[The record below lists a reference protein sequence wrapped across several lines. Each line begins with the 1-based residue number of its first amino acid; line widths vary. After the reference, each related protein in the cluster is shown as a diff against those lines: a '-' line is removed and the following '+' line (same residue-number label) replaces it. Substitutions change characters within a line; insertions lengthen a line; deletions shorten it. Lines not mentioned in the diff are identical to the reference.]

1 VVNCPA
7 RTIPILDAHDQSQRF
22 VAGADETLTC
32 FLNLKGKRAA
42 RKSTRP
48 VSHAAPLNISRN
60 KKTSMKTIIKTIY
73 LAVVGISLAC
83 FTGFPAFGVTPPPD
97 GGYPGKNTAEGQD
110 SLFSLTN
117 GNANTANGFSALKAN
132 THGDRNTANG
142 ALALFTNVTGSENT
156 AIGYAALFFNR
167 GSGNTANG
175 IAALHSNATGTYNT
189 ANGQRALY
197 DNLSGSNNTAN
208 GSGAL
213 GNNTGGN
220 NNTADGFQTL
230 GDNTTGSFNIALG
243 NNAGRGVST
252 ADDVI
257 CIGSAGADVSH
268 SCYIGNIFN
277 QPSPSG
283 LAVFVNSDNKLG
295 TIMSSRRFKE
305 DIKPMDK
312 ASETILALQP
322 VTFRYKKDF
331 DPTGTAQ
338 FGLVAEDVA
347 KVNPDLVVRDKEGK
361 PYSVRY
367 DQVNAMLLNEFLK
380 ERKKIEDQQETIT
393 QLKSD
398 ATKEKAARIELKS
411 TVAQQQKAM
420 EILAAQ
426 LQEQAAQIQRV
437 SAQLAVASPSRV
449 AAER

>member
-1 VVNCPA
+1 
-7 RTIPILDAHDQSQRF
+7 
-22 VAGADETLTC
+22 
-32 FLNLKGKRAA
+32 
-42 RKSTRP
+42 
-48 VSHAAPLNISRN
+48 
-60 KKTSMKTIIKTIY
+60 MKTIIKTIH
-73 LAVVGISLAC
+73 LAVVGVSLAC
-83 FTGFPAFGVTPPPD
+83 FTGFAPKAFGVTPSPD
-97 GGYPGKNTAEGQD
+97 GGYPSKNTAEGQD
-110 SLFSLTN
+110 ALFSLTN
-117 GNANTANGFSALKAN
+117 GTSNTANGYSALKAN
-132 THGDRNTANG
+132 TNGDRNTANG

-156 AIGYAALFFNR
+156 ATGYAALFFNR
-167 GSGNTANG
+167 GSLNTATG
-175 IAALHSNATGTYNT
+175 IAALHSNATGTNNT
-189 ANGQRALY
+189 ANGQRALS
-197 DNLSGSNNTAN
+197 DNLSGSKNTAN

-213 GNNTGGN
+213 GNNTMGD
-220 NNTADGFQTL
+220 NNTADGFQAL
-230 GDNTTGSFNIALG
+230 GANTTGSSNIALG
-243 NNAGRGVST
+243 NNAGSSVNT

-257 CIGSAGADVSH
+257 CIGAAGADVSH

-283 LAVFVNSDNKLG
+283 LAVFVNSDGKLG

-312 ASETILALQP
+312 TSEDILALQP

-347 KVNPDLVVRDKEGK
+347 KVNSDLVVRDKEGK

-380 ERKKIEDQQETIT
+380 ERKRVEDQQETIA

-398 ATKEKAARIELKS
+398 ATKHEAVTFELKS

-420 EILAAQ
+420 EVLAAQ
-426 LQEQAAQIQRV
+426 LREQAAQIQRV
-437 SAQLAVASPSRV
+437 SAQLELNNRATETVLNNP
-449 AAER
+449 

>member
-1 VVNCPA
+1 
-7 RTIPILDAHDQSQRF
+7 
-22 VAGADETLTC
+22 
-32 FLNLKGKRAA
+32 
-42 RKSTRP
+42 
-48 VSHAAPLNISRN
+48 
-60 KKTSMKTIIKTIY
+60 MKTIIKTIY
-73 LAVVGISLAC
+73 LAVAGVSLAC
-83 FTGFPAFGVTPPPD
+83 FTGFAPKAFGVSPPPD
-97 GGYPGKNTAEGQD
+97 GGYPNKNTAEGHD
-110 SLFSLTN
+110 ALFSLTN
-117 GNANTANGFSALKAN
+117 GTSNTANGHAALKAN
-132 THGDRNTANG
+132 TNGDRNTANG

-156 AIGYAALFFNR
+156 ATGYTALFFNR
-167 GSGNTANG
+167 GSWNTANG
-175 IAALHSNATGTYNT
+175 IGALHSNATGTNNT
-189 ANGQRALY
+189 ANGQRSLY
-197 DNLSGSNNTAN
+197 DNLNGSRNTAN

-213 GNNTGGN
+213 GNNTMGN

-230 GDNTTGSFNIALG
+230 GNNTTGSFNIALG
-243 NNAGRGVST
+243 NNAGSGVST

-257 CIGSAGADVSH
+257 CIGAAGADVSH

-277 QPSPSG
+277 QSSPSG
-283 LAVFVNSDNKLG
+283 LAVFVNSDGKLG

-312 ASETILALQP
+312 ASEANLALQP
-322 VTFRYKKDF
+322 VAFRYKKDF

-380 ERKKIEDQQETIT
+380 ERKKVENQQETIA

-398 ATKEKAARIELKS
+398 ATKQEAATIELKS

-420 EILAAQ
+420 EVLTAQ
-426 LQEQAAQIQRV
+426 LKEQAAQIQRV
-437 SAQLAVASPSRV
+437 SAQLELNKPAPQTVLNNP
-449 AAER
+449 

>member
-1 VVNCPA
+1 
-7 RTIPILDAHDQSQRF
+7 
-22 VAGADETLTC
+22 
-32 FLNLKGKRAA
+32 
-42 RKSTRP
+42 
-48 VSHAAPLNISRN
+48 
-60 KKTSMKTIIKTIY
+60 MKTIIKTIY

-83 FTGFPAFGVTPPPD
+83 LTGFQAFGVTPPPD
-97 GGYPGKNTAEGQD
+97 GGYPNKNTAEGQD
-110 SLFSLTN
+110 ALFSLTN
-117 GNANTANGFSALKAN
+117 GTSNTANGFSALKAN
-132 THGDRNTANG
+132 TNGDRNTANG

-156 AIGYAALFFNR
+156 ATGYAALFFNR

-197 DNLSGSNNTAN
+197 DNLSGSKNTAN

-213 GNNTGGN
+213 GNNTMGD
-220 NNTADGFQTL
+220 NNTADGFQAL

-257 CIGSAGADVSH
+257 CIGSAGADVGH

-295 TIMSSRRFKE
+295 TIMSSRRFKK
-305 DIKPMDK
+305 DIKPMDTG
-312 ASETILALQP
+312 SEAILALQP

-380 ERKKIEDQQETIT
+380 ERKKVEDQQETIA

-398 ATKEKAARIELKS
+398 ATKEEAARIELTS

-420 EILAAQ
+420 EVLTAQ

-437 SAQLAVASPSRV
+437 SAQLAAASPSRGGLELNKFAKGRISRDGPALETVCLPAV
-449 AAER
+449 ALREGGNNP

>member
-1 VVNCPA
+1 
-7 RTIPILDAHDQSQRF
+7 
-22 VAGADETLTC
+22 
-32 FLNLKGKRAA
+32 
-42 RKSTRP
+42 
-48 VSHAAPLNISRN
+48 
-60 KKTSMKTIIKTIY
+60 MKTIIKTIY
-73 LAVVGISLAC
+73 LAVAGVSLAC
-83 FTGFPAFGVTPPPD
+83 FTGFAPKAFGVSPPPD
-97 GGYPGKNTAEGQD
+97 GGYPNKNTAESHD
-110 SLFSLTN
+110 ALFSLTN
-117 GNANTANGFSALKAN
+117 GTSNTANGHAALKAN
-132 THGDRNTANG
+132 TNGDRNTANG

-156 AIGYAALFFNR
+156 ATGYTALFFNR
-167 GSGNTANG
+167 GSWNTANG
-175 IAALHSNATGTYNT
+175 IGALHSNATGTNNT
-189 ANGQRALY
+189 ANGQRSLY
-197 DNLSGSNNTAN
+197 DNLNGSRNTAN

-213 GNNTGGN
+213 GNNTMGN

-230 GDNTTGSFNIALG
+230 GNNTTGSFNIALG
-243 NNAGRGVST
+243 NNAGSGVST

-257 CIGSAGADVSH
+257 CIGAAGADVSH

-277 QPSPSG
+277 QSSPSG
-283 LAVFVNSDNKLG
+283 LAVFVNSDGKLG

-312 ASETILALQP
+312 ASEAILALQP
-322 VTFRYKKDF
+322 VAFRYKKDF

-380 ERKKIEDQQETIT
+380 ERKKVENQQETIA

-398 ATKEKAARIELKS
+398 ATKQEAATIELKS

-420 EILAAQ
+420 EVLTAQ
-426 LQEQAAQIQRV
+426 LKEQAAQIQRV
-437 SAQLAVASPSRV
+437 SAQLELNKPAPQTVLNNP
-449 AAER
+449 

>member
-1 VVNCPA
+1 
-7 RTIPILDAHDQSQRF
+7 
-22 VAGADETLTC
+22 
-32 FLNLKGKRAA
+32 
-42 RKSTRP
+42 
-48 VSHAAPLNISRN
+48 
-60 KKTSMKTIIKTIY
+60 MKTIIKTIY
-73 LAVVGISLAC
+73 LAVAGVSLAC
-83 FTGFPAFGVTPPPD
+83 FTGFAPKAFGVSPPPD
-97 GGYPGKNTAEGQD
+97 GGYPNKNTAEGHD
-110 SLFSLTN
+110 ALFSLTN
-117 GNANTANGFSALKAN
+117 GTSNTANGHAALKAN
-132 THGDRNTANG
+132 TNGDRNTANG

-156 AIGYAALFFNR
+156 ATGYAALFFNR

-175 IAALHSNATGTYNT
+175 IGALHSNATGTNNT

-197 DNLSGSNNTAN
+197 DNLNGSRNTAN

-213 GNNTGGN
+213 GNNTMGN

-230 GDNTTGSFNIALG
+230 GNNTTGSFNIALG
-243 NNAGRGVST
+243 NNAGSGVST

-257 CIGSAGADVSH
+257 CIGTVGADVSH

-277 QPSPSG
+277 QSSPSG
-283 LAVFVNSDNKLG
+283 LAVFVNSDGKLG

-312 ASETILALQP
+312 ASEAILALQP

-347 KVNPDLVVRDKEGK
+347 KVNPDLVVCDKDGK

-380 ERKKIEDQQETIT
+380 ERKKVEDQHETIA
-393 QLKSD
+393 QLKTD
-398 ATKEKAARIELKS
+398 ATKQEAGRIELKS

-420 EILAAQ
+420 EILTAQ
-426 LQEQAAQIQRV
+426 LKEQAAQIQRV
-437 SAQLAVASPSRV
+437 SAQLELNNRATQTVCLPAVALREGGNNP
-449 AAER
+449 